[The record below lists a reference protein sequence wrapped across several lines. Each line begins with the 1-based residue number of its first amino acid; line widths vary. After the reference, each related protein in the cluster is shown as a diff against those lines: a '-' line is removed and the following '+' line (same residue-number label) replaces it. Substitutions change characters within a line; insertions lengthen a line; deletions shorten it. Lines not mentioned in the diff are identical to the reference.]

1 MMNATSN
8 VTATNT
14 TNGNGMT
21 VSDMIQMVMYL
32 DDLMGE
38 GQWRTSPTCYK
49 YGEYERIRA
58 QYNSARIERG
68 YYLRA
73 IEAECESA

>member
-1 MMNATSN
+1 MNENTN
-8 VTATNT
+8 ATNT

-32 DDLMGE
+32 DSIMESRRNYVFDDD
-38 GQWRTSPTCYK
+38 
-49 YGEYERIRA
+49 YEKVVAEI
-58 QYNSARIERG
+58 NSARIERG